1 MLATTVIGGRI
12 PSSPLVLYLCALTS
26 LVGRSSALRPELGCW
41 HNGVTGTLGPGLG
54 VSSDGTGFGTRP
66 GATDCQPEL
75 T

>member
-41 HNGVTGTLGPGLG
+41 HNGVTGTLGPGLESAVMEQG
-54 VSSDGTGFGTRP
+54 SVRGRVPRTAS
-66 GATDCQPEL
+66 QN
-75 T
+75 